1 MATSSIYED
10 LIITDPKKIKEIL
23 DALNGPRKNI
33 LNLKPMDPPELPSDA
48 EEIWFKRCKK

>member
-48 EEIWFKRCKK
+48 EEIWFKHCKK